1 LTRVE
6 LRTNESQ
13 QQLLGRFRKKVIKSG
28 RLKGVRRKAVVRFK
42 ERITPDLEKESYS
55 KTQT

>member
-1 LTRVE
+1 LNCE
-6 LRTNESQ
+6 PTNPNSSCW
-13 QQLLGRFRKKVIKSG
+13 GDFVKKVIKSG